1 MILSNPP
8 MAFPRKRPHSGGEN
22 LKIQSPLLKNS
33 FSGGTVLEITEDY
46 TLVSTNPLTEGVFSD
61 SVGVARLREFEQ
73 FAPYVHLLNGQ
84 EVLPDGHI
92 TGDILPSTRVGG
104 FLLDPVARADKRDAN
119 CKTKFLHSDIT
130 PSEREAIQK
139 GNPFDGSLAYRCN
152 LDKTPGIWKG
162 KPYQER
168 ELGPY
173 RFFHYA
179 MVPHGAATIADG
191 AGFNLNSAPENQGG
205 IPPVTAAYRKQ
216 LQTDMVVAREKRLQ
230 EA

>member
-46 TLVSTNPLTEGVFSD
+46 TIVSTNPLTEGVFSD

-152 LDKTPGIWKG
+152 LDKTPGIS
-162 KPYQER
+162 ER
-168 ELGPY
+168 ETLPGTRTRPISILSLRNGPTRRCY
-173 RFFHYA
+173 DRRRCRIQPKLFSRKPRRHSSGNCR
-179 MVPHGAATIADG
+179 VQKAASDRYG
-191 AGFNLNSAPENQGG
+191 CGS
-205 IPPVTAAYRKQ
+205 
-216 LQTDMVVAREKRLQ
+216 
-230 EA
+230 